1 MSELL
6 PGRAPRTCHRRHYHA
21 SPVALSPE
29 GSILALMLVVLVFA
43 IPVLGLIGL
52 YAAAPG
58 RASTMPG
65 SVRTRM
71 RKHNRTITI
80 VICFVFGAF
89 FLVRG
94 LSRA

>member
-6 PGRAPRTCHRRHYHA
+6 PGRAPRTCHRRHYHS
-21 SPVALSPE
+21 SPTALSPE

-43 IPVLGLIGL
+43 IPVFGLIGL
-52 YAAAPG
+52 YAAAPR

-65 SVRTRM
+65 PVRTRM
-71 RKHNRTITI
+71 TKHNRTIT
-80 VICFVFGAF
+80 VVVCFVFGAF
-89 FLVRG
+89 FPVRG